1 MGMYAVRGEQQI
13 KFSGM
18 LAVAAQKILG
28 DEEIVNHVSFTPR
41 EVIRLISLMVDLINE
56 TPIVAE
62 ELTPYRIN
70 LRIFD
75 LQKIAFLMDHLN
87 DPDSPENLVFA

>member
-1 MGMYAVRGEQQI
+1 MGMFAVRGEQQI
-13 KFSGM
+13 KFSGI
-18 LAVAAQKILG
+18 LALAAEKLTLG
-28 DEEIVNHVSFTPR
+28 EITNHVSFTPR
-41 EVIRLISLMVDLINE
+41 EVIRLISAMVNLINE

-70 LRIFD
+70 ARIMD